1 MDDEEEEFRFSG
13 FQSENSVETE
23 NLAKKTKKIGENLQN
38 KVNNEDKQINLM
50 QINPTKNL
58 ATPKIQ
64 LEYLENFSLCEED
77 EQSEEIIKKS
87 AGLNLGCKQ
96 KDSFDRKNMFREHV
110 VFKRDSDFKDET
122 AKLEEN
128 VIESQKDTIRKQEL
142 RFLKFPLI
150 KGLM

>member
-77 EQSEEIIKKS
+77 EQSEEISKKS
-87 AGLNLGCKQ
+87 AGLN
-96 KDSFDRKNMFREHV
+96 
-110 VFKRDSDFKDET
+110 
-122 AKLEEN
+122 
-128 VIESQKDTIRKQEL
+128 
-142 RFLKFPLI
+142 
-150 KGLM
+150 